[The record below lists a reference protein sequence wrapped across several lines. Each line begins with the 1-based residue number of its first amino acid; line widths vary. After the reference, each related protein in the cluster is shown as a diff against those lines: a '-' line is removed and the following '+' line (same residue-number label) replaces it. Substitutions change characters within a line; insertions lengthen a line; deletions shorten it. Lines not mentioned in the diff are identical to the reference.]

1 MFYNVHRNTRGMQIE
16 PYIPQSVQFAHAKPP
31 VVVDCSAIV
40 GWKHLW
46 LSSYIVITLGVWKV
60 YLLEITPIRTNKA
73 LKKRTTIM
81 VERVKFSCHENA
93 IWRRPPYCI
102 LKNFNISALDEDIST
117 KFSGQVHHGRIE
129 MIAGALITV
138 STTATWLSASID
150 CLSDDYNF

>member
-1 MFYNVHRNTRGMQIE
+1 MSPRAL
-16 PYIPQSVQFAHAKPP
+16 QFAHAKPP

-46 LSSYIVITLGVWKV
+46 LSSYIVITLVVWKV
-60 YLLEITPIRTNKA
+60 NLLERTPAFPTDPDQYSAQETDDHHGGTCQIQLSWKT
-73 LKKRTTIM
+73 
-81 VERVKFSCHENA
+81 

-102 LKNFNISALDEDIST
+102 SKNFNISALDEDIST

-129 MIAGALITV
+129 IIAGALITV